1 MAIYTVQDTT
11 MTALGDAVR
20 KQTSKYIFT
29 EEKPEPFWSYDI
41 EFTYEDAMSWE
52 DIAGNP
58 IKRLIVPIPYR
69 ELLGDKLDIM
79 TYMKA
84 DILLENNEN
93 NRNAHCYIYINKP
106 NSQQLIQ
113 SLHPYGRYEY
123 EDINIG
129 SLNKEKDWYL
139 DIWIYTNNYNE
150 GSYKFHLDL
159 YPTSQYGEFIILNTY
174 TPAEMIDVI
183 NNLITIPDE
192 ALTITGN
199 ASYRFAYNGWNWFI
213 EKYGD
218 KITTDKLS
226 DAEYMFSQTTELEE
240 IPFKVN
246 VYSYVNDTINFIF
259 YNCKNLKSIK
269 GFSINCGHSSTF
281 SDCENL
287 RYLPDD
293 IQMDSSSASSGG
305 YRNFYSCSSLRK
317 IPTSILK
324 ECRAPN
330 ASYISSYNSIYGDT
344 FYNCYVLDELI
355 GISLDEGG
363 ETTSITSNIFSDR
376 TFQNCNRLKEVQFE
390 LNEDG
395 TVKTRNWK
403 NQLINL
409 SQYVGYGS
417 NENNITT
424 RFNSGITADK
434 KVYDNATYASLKDDP
449 DWFSTD
455 INYSRYN
462 HNSAVNTINSLP
474 DCSSSGGTNTIKFTG
489 ASGALT
495 DGGAINTLTEEEI
508 AVATA
513 KAWTVSLV

>member
-1 MAIYTVQDTT
+1 MSTYTVQDTT
-11 MTALGDAVR
+11 MTALGDAIR
-20 KQTSKYIFT
+20 KQKFG
-29 EEKPEPFWSYDI
+29 K
-41 EFTYEDAMSWE
+41 
-52 DIAGNP
+52 GN
-58 IKRLIVPIPYR
+58 IVETQEI
-69 ELLGDKLDIM
+69 
-79 TYMKA
+79 
-84 DILLENNEN
+84 
-93 NRNAHCYIYINKP
+93 
-106 NSQQLIQ
+106 SLIQ
-113 SLHPYGRYEY
+113 SESGYAFDSVSIPLNYSQYNKVIVEILEIIKVGGIEEGKVHLLFYGTTIDNILNRFDETSLYVAESEVYEFYTKENY
-123 EDINIG
+123 ELIHLVSYGDIKIRVTVIPTD
-129 SLNKEKDWYL
+129 KD
-139 DIWIYTNNYNE
+139 YNE
-150 GSYKFHLDL
+150 YK
-159 YPTSQYGEFIILNTY
+159 Y
-174 TPAEMIDVI
+174 TPAEIVEKIDGF
-183 NNLITIPDE
+183 LTIPDE

-281 SDCENL
+281 SECENL

-293 IQMDSSSASSGG
+293 IQMDSSFATSGG

-344 FYNCYVLDELI
+344 FCNCYALDELI
-355 GISLDEGG
+355 GISLDEGS

-434 KVYDNATYASLKDDP
+434 KVYDDATYQALKDDP
-449 DWFSTD
+449 DWYSLD

-462 HNSAVNTINSLP
+462 HDSAVNTINSLP

-489 ASGALT
+489 NSGALT